1 MTVPLQYRLGKFVHD
16 RVFTEGTLGFK
27 AGSAIYGQVEKSKKL
42 TEVAHVLEQASKVPV
57 YHCRDCGDCSLPDVA
72 YLCPQ
77 SECVKN
83 QRNGPCGGTKAGM
96 CEVLDKECIWLRAYD
111 RLKPFGQEEK
121 MLERPVVFRDASLRN
136 TSAWANTFLLRD
148 HHAKRNPA
156 DRLGGA

>member
-1 MTVPLQYRLGKFVHD
+1 
-16 RVFTEGTLGFK
+16 
-27 AGSAIYGQVEKSKKL
+27 
-42 TEVAHVLEQASKVPV
+42 
-57 YHCRDCGDCSLPDVA
+57 
-72 YLCPQ
+72 
-77 SECVKN
+77 
-83 QRNGPCGGTKAGM
+83 M